1 MTLFDNFQRGEL
13 ISPDMEY
20 EEYEAQLADAGP
32 SFDAQA
38 PDMSNAN
45 DVPNDA
51 APDNSLLDNIR
62 SRLGL

>member
-1 MTLFDNFQRGEL
+1 MPLSVLFENFQRGEL
-13 ISPDMEY
+13 VSPDMEF

-32 SFDAQA
+32 SFDEQV
-38 PDMSNAN
+38 PDVS
-45 DVPNDA
+45 DEV